1 MKKKWR
7 RREFSIL
14 GGDTT
19 TTSNCGK
26 LQVRFAM
33 RANITT
39 PLMYQTESTGC
50 TKTITIDME
59 EN

>member
-50 TKTITIDME
+50 T
-59 EN
+59 

>member
-14 GGDTT
+14 GGDTIT
-19 TTSNCGK
+19 RNSGRSA
-26 LQVRFAM
+26 VHFVM
-33 RANITT
+33 RVNITT
-39 PLMYQTESTGC
+39 PLMFHTESTGC
-50 TKTITIDME
+50 TKTITINME